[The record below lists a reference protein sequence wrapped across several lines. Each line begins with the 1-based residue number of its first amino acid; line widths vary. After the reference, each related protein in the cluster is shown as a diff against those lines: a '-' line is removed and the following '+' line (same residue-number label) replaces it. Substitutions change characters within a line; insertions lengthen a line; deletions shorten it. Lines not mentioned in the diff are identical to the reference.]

1 MFRDFNGILI
11 DEIFLPYS
19 GSFYLTQ
26 ISEFLIHKVKD
37 KYCPEG
43 GGDPAGE
50 TGADSDR
57 VMGERRGVYFRFLLL
72 WRGPKSNLYSYFG
85 GQNP

>member
-43 GGDPAGE
+43 GGEGE
-50 TGADSDR
+50 MLDDQSETSAI
-57 VMGERRGVYFRFLLL
+57 
-72 WRGPKSNLYSYFG
+72 
-85 GQNP
+85 

>member
-50 TGADSDR
+50 TGADSDSVCSVSVILCELCNR
-57 VMGERRGVYFRFLLL
+57 CSSVLS
-72 WRGPKSNLYSYFG
+72 PNNKSHFPLNV
-85 GQNP
+85 